1 MLGADAFLHG
11 FDYTIDRTA
20 EWRAAKSIRFPVDRY
35 TRMGKAAV
43 EEEEK
48 AKDLVEGA
56 HITSSSIEG
65 GKYYDEEEAMA
76 GSY

>member
-1 MLGADAFLHG
+1 MVGRYEYSVSGGSLYEGEENCCRRRRREGA
-11 FDYTIDRTA
+11 
-20 EWRAAKSIRFPVDRY
+20 
-35 TRMGKAAV
+35 
-43 EEEEK
+43 K

-65 GKYYDEEEAMA
+65 GKYYDEEEAMT